1 MKIHTKI
8 SPGGGWV
15 YLLQVRPLN
24 AGAGNRGL
32 FLGLGADKDIPLRP
46 WPQLWVERRPNG
58 MALSCVVWCGL
69 LVGVQG

>member
-1 MKIHTKI
+1 MKFCLKA
-8 SPGGGWV
+8 SPGGGWA

-24 AGAGNRGL
+24 VGEGYRGL
-32 FLGLGADKDIPLRP
+32 FLGLGADDDIPLRP

-58 MALSCVVWCGL
+58 TLLSCAVWCGV